1 MWRTILAILAGLVAW
16 AVVVSLFNLGLEH
29 WLPGYKEAQPALA
42 FTLPMKIARLTMAAL
57 TSVIAGAVV
66 RGVAPASRLAAWITG
81 LVILALFLP
90 SHIQLWHRFP
100 LWYHL
105 TFLVPLVPLVALGAA
120 LPAMRRRNLSLSPG
134 T

>member
-1 MWRTILAILAGLVAW
+1 VAGLLAW
-16 AVVVSLFNLGLEH
+16 AVIVSLFNLGLEH
-29 WLPGYKEAQPALA
+29 WLPGYREAQHGLA

-57 TSVIAGAVV
+57 TSVLAGAVV
-66 RGVAPASRLAAWITG
+66 RSLAPRSAYAAWITG
-81 LVILALFLP
+81 LVVLALFLP

-105 TFLVPLVPLVALGAA
+105 TFLVPLVPLMALGSALAA
-120 LPAMRRRNLSLSPG
+120 KLKPGPAFAPG